1 MDEPSPAPD
10 TSSRPEPVE
19 GFAPHRDG
27 RPIQAARLFF
37 LPALKR
43 IGSFAYI
50 VPSTPS
56 TSQTHQFYPL
66 SVALDLVA
74 YEYT

>member
-19 GFAPHRDG
+19 GFALHRDG

-37 LPALKR
+37 PARTQTYWFFRLYCS
-43 IGSFAYI
+43 INAINFSNTSILSSFNN
-50 VPSTPS
+50 P
-56 TSQTHQFYPL
+56 
-66 SVALDLVA
+66 
-74 YEYT
+74 